1 MFFRDQLNREVE
13 ISKTPE
19 RIISLVPSITELL
32 YDLGLSKQMVGQ
44 TIFCI
49 HPQHHFKNSAKVG
62 GTKKLQIDKIRLLKP
77 ELIIG
82 NKEENDKVQ
91 IEQLMHEFPVW
102 ISDVN
107 TFDESISMINSLGE
121 ITGSLNQS
129 KVIINKILQ
138 QRLVFSNEKFSK
150 KRVLYLI
157 WREPYIAVG
166 KNTFI
171 DSMLNEAGFEN
182 IITSERYPEIKES
195 DFIKFQPDF
204 VFLSSEPYPFTQNHT
219 VNINNLFNGD
229 KCVLVDGEL
238 FSWYGSR
245 MIKSFSYFKEL
256 QKQLQK
262 G

>member
-13 ISKTPE
+13 ISKPPE

-32 YDLGLSKQMVGQ
+32 YDLGLNKRIVGQ

-49 HPQHHFKNSAKVG
+49 HPQQQFKNNTKVG

-77 ELIIG
+77 DLIIG

-121 ITGSLNQS
+121 ITGSENQA
-129 KVIINKILQ
+129 KDIINKILQ
-138 QRLVFSNEKFSK
+138 QRFGFSNEKFPQ

-166 KNTFI
+166 KSTFI
-171 DSMLNEAGFEN
+171 DAMLNEAGFEN
-182 IITSERYPEIKES
+182 VITSERYPEIKES

-204 VFLSSEPYPFTQNHT
+204 IFLSSEPHPFTQNHAK
-219 VNINNLFNGD
+219 NINGILNGD
-229 KCVLVDGEL
+229 KCILVDGEL